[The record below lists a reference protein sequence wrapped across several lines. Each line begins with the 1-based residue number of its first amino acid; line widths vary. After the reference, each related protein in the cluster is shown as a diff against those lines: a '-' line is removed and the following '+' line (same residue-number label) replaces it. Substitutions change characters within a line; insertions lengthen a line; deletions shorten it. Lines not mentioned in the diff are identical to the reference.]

1 MATLIQ
7 SKQIEG
13 IVTSSVIHG
22 EFLVSGSLT
31 VTGSN
36 SILGS
41 VTASAI
47 SSSFVGDG
55 SGLTGITYS
64 QIDNTPQF
72 VGGNNITITS
82 SSNVITVHAQLDG
95 TGSDSQNLS
104 ISGDQLTILGGNTIT
119 IPTGSNVSDYFEL
132 SNIPQGI
139 VSSSVQVLG
148 GSGVLSG
155 SKTDISSLNTF
166 SSSIQSEVDS
176 LTAAT
181 SSYLTSS
188 GSVDFSDVTNKPSLL
203 SSSLQVTIT
212 ESQISDL
219 THYTDSDV
227 KTKLDTEGVIS
238 GSLVDQLPSGVISG
252 SSQVTITESQ
262 ISDLTHYGDS
272 DVKSKLDAEG
282 VISGSSQITISS
294 SQISDLVHT
303 QIPL

>member
-13 IVTSSVIHG
+13 IVTASVVTG
-22 EFLVSGSLT
+22 EFLVSGSLV

-55 SGLTGITYS
+55 SGITGITYS

-95 TGSDSQNLS
+95 TGSDAQSLS
-104 ISGDQLTILGGNTIT
+104 INGDQLTILGGNTVT
-119 IPTGSNVSDYFEL
+119 IPTGSTSWEQLGDVPSGL
-132 SNIPQGI
+132 
-139 VSSSVQVLG
+139 VSSSVQILG
-148 GSGVLSG
+148 GSGILSG
-155 SKTDISSLNTF
+155 SKTNISSLNTF
-166 SSSIQSEVDS
+166 SSSIQSEVDA

-188 GSVDFSDVTNKPSLL
+188 GSVDFSDVTNKPSGLV
-203 SSSLQVTIT
+203 SSSTQITIT

-219 THYTDSDV
+219 THYTNTDV
-227 KTKLDTEGVIS
+227 RTYID
-238 GSLVDQLPSGVISG
+238 
-252 SSQVTITESQ
+252 
-262 ISDLTHYGDS
+262 
-272 DVKSKLDAEG
+272 
-282 VISGSSQITISS
+282 
-294 SQISDLVHT
+294 
-303 QIPL
+303 